1 MPLDQPRR
9 SPHARTHTAHV
20 GSSSLRPTRHGR
32 SCVPIALQNFLASR
46 PVEALL
52 AANHPNSPH
61 RQSPSPVP
69 TSPTGPSS
77 PTTLPMLRLRAF
89 AHQTFPRHRRNP
101 DPRPPAH
108 GHRKC
113 DHAARRGS
121 QKLANRRGAH
131 GERDPLHI
139 TEPDASAL
147 VSITS
152 ASVNLSARASPCTY
166 TSTRSPRSARRPRHA
181 RHHCRHRHGDLA
193 ARHVDR
199 TLPLLEIRLRKG
211 RMRRNPRCRRAPRHI
226 GKAGHRLRGQQRG
239 NPLGNH
245 RVPVVNLLPGSMS
258 RVATHTLTSSPPYC
272 SSVSRRARSASW
284 CAPDIAVNEMTA
296 AAMPAMALT
305 SNRVLRFMFA
315 SFLRM
320 RPTPRFSM
328 PKHPLGRSF

>member
-1 MPLDQPRR
+1 
-9 SPHARTHTAHV
+9 
-20 GSSSLRPTRHGR
+20 
-32 SCVPIALQNFLASR
+32 
-46 PVEALL
+46 
-52 AANHPNSPH
+52 
-61 RQSPSPVP
+61 
-69 TSPTGPSS
+69 
-77 PTTLPMLRLRAF
+77 MLRLRAF

-101 DPRPPAH
+101 DPRPPAQ
-108 GHRKC
+108 RAPQSVTMPP
-113 DHAARRGS
+113 DAAAKSSRTAEGRTAS
-121 QKLANRRGAH
+121 VTHCTSA
-131 GERDPLHI
+131 
-139 TEPDASAL
+139 EPDASAL

-152 ASVNLSARASPCTY
+152 ASVLVRQGISLHIVHEVTALE
-166 TSTRSPRSARRPRHA
+166 HA
-181 RHHCRHRHGDLA
+181 AHGMLGIARHRHGDLA

-328 PKHPLGRSF
+328 PKHPLGGHSEKGNCDLLRALTCG